1 MNPPSLLYR
10 ARVWFILLGLGIV
23 VAAVLTRP
31 WTRSEKNDLT
41 APGTPASAAVPAET
55 AETAETPVPA
65 APTPPDVPESTPNPP
80 APTAPAAAEV
90 APPLFQRIVLLG
102 ASVTAGFDASQPF
115 GGPKT
120 LQLRFANFVEAAVA
134 GTHEPVA
141 TQANALLFMHTPEMM
156 DKQITATLAAKP
168 SLVIGIDALLWFC
181 YGSGMTSEQRLA
193 RFETGLRQLERID
206 VPLVVGDLPDA
217 SKAVGGTLDK
227 DQMPALAVIAQCNE
241 RLKTWAA
248 GRKEVTLFSLARIMA
263 AAQANEEISISGLTW
278 EKGKSRD
285 LLQEDWVHPTKQGLT
300 ALAIAV
306 LDAAAAS
313 AHPPLSPVSV
323 RHDLD
328 MVFNGGVT
336 RGELLTAHPKAVKP
350 QN

>member
-1 MNPPSLLYR
+1 MNAPSLLYR
-10 ARVWFILLGLGIV
+10 ARGWFIVLGLGIV
-23 VAAVLTRP
+23 AAVLVTRP
-31 WTRSEKNDLT
+31 WARSEKNELT
-41 APGTPASAAVPAET
+41 APVSAASVAAAPGT
-55 AETAETPVPA
+55 SETPLLAPPL
-65 APTPPDVPESTPNPP
+65 APTPPVVSESAPNPATP
-80 APTAPAAAEV
+80 AEPEV
-90 APPLFQRIVLLG
+90 APPLFQRIILLG
-102 ASVTAGFDASQPF
+102 ASVTAGFDPAQPF

-120 LQLRFANFVEAAVA
+120 LQLRFANFIEAAVA
-134 GTHEPVA
+134 GTHEPVG

-156 DKQITATLAAKP
+156 EKQITATLAAKP

-181 YGSGMTSEQRLA
+181 YGSGLTSEQRLA

-227 DQMPALAVIAQCNE
+227 DQMPALAVIAKCNE
-241 RLKTWAA
+241 RLKIWAA
-248 GRKEVTLFSLARIMA
+248 GRKQVTLFSLARVMA

-306 LDAAAAS
+306 LDAAAAN
-313 AHPPLSPVSV
+313 AHPPLPPASV
-323 RHDLD
+323 CHDLD
-328 MVFNGGVT
+328 VVFNGGVT
-336 RGELLTAHPKAVKP
+336 RGELLTSHPKVVKP